1 MKKNVFGRQLK
12 RDKNERTALFK
23 GLISS
28 LVLHG
33 SIKTTESKAKAIKGR
48 VDKLITRAKKGGINA
63 AHFVAPFVAA
73 NALEKLISDVAPR
86 FVNRPGGYTRIIK
99 LGNRMHDGASM
110 VVLELVEQG
119 QKAIVAKE
127 TLIASKDNKKEE
139 KQEKISSKGRSA
151 SSRKITKTST
161 KEKKK

>member
-1 MKKNVFGRQLK
+1 MRKNVFGRHLK

-28 LVLHG
+28 LIIYG
-33 SIKTTESKAKAIKGR
+33 SIRTTESKAKAIKGR

-86 FVNRPGGYTRIIK
+86 FVNRPGGYTRIIR
-99 LGNRMHDGASM
+99 LGNRVHDGASL
-110 VVLELVEQG
+110 VILEFVEQG
-119 QKAIVAKE
+119 QKALAVKE
-127 TLIASKDNKKEE
+127 KQAVSKEDKKKEVKPAKIAKKPKVVK
-139 KQEKISSKGRSA
+139 KQK
-151 SSRKITKTST
+151 TK
-161 KEKKK
+161 